1 MLALFKIPADFNLAT
16 NELIMNFVIVS
27 GLSGSGKT
35 MVLNTLE
42 DHGYYCID
50 NLPIELLK
58 QLYSTPSLQQHDKVA
73 VGIDVRN
80 SEAGLHTLPN
90 DVNDIQQHGHDV
102 NLIFL
107 HAEQQTLL
115 KRYNETRRKHP
126 LSNANRSLPE
136 ALALEINLM
145 KTIRSL
151 ADFEIDTTHINIY
164 QLASLIRQRI
174 CKVNKQDLSLMF
186 QSFGFKH
193 GIPSSTD
200 FMFDVR
206 CLPNPYWVNELRQYN
221 GTEQPI
227 IDWLQKH
234 DEVNALQTDI
244 TQFLE
249 KWIPSFLENQR
260 SYLTISIGCTG
271 GRHRSVYLCEQL
283 GQHFKQDSAIDTI
296 IFHRESH

>member
-1 MLALFKIPADFNLAT
+1 
-16 NELIMNFVIVS
+16 MNFVIVS

>member
-16 NELIMNFVIVS
+16 NKLIMNFVIVS

-50 NLPIELLK
+50 NLPIELFK

-80 SEAGLHTLPN
+80 SESGLHTLPN
-90 DVNDIQQHGHDV
+90 DVNNIQQHGHDV

-260 SYLTISIGCTG
+260 SYLTVSIGCTG